1 MHGMNSRLEQLELLA
16 SKDPGD
22 PFIQYAIALEY
33 VSSNRLEKA
42 AEILERLMAASPDY
56 TAGYHQAGRVYEQL
70 DRDDEARRCYEQ
82 GIVVAERQGDAKDL
96 DEMREA
102 LAFLD

>member
-1 MHGMNSRLEQLELLA
+1 MNSRLEQLELLA

-33 VSSNRLEKA
+33 VSSHQLEQA
-42 AEILERLMAASPDY
+42 AEILERLMAESPDY

>member
-1 MHGMNSRLEQLELLA
+1 MSSRLEQLELLA
-16 SKDPGD
+16 IKDPGD

-33 VSSNRLEKA
+33 VSSNRLEQA

-82 GIVVAERQGDAKDL
+82 GIVVAQRQGDAKDL

>member
-1 MHGMNSRLEQLELLA
+1 MTSRLEQLELLA

-33 VSSNRLEKA
+33 VSSNRLEQA
-42 AEILERLMAASPDY
+42 AEILERLMEASPDY

-70 DRDDEARRCYEQ
+70 DSDEEARRCYER

>member
-1 MHGMNSRLEQLELLA
+1 MNSRLEQLELLA

-33 VSSNRLEKA
+33 VSSHQLEQAAGILEK
-42 AEILERLMAASPDY
+42 LMKASPDY

>member
-1 MHGMNSRLEQLELLA
+1 MNSRLEQLELLA
-16 SKDPGD
+16 GKDPGD

-33 VSSNRLEKA
+33 VSSNRLEQA
-42 AEILERLMAASPDY
+42 AEILEKLMAASPDY

-70 DRDDEARRCYEQ
+70 DRDEEARRCYEQ

>member
-1 MHGMNSRLEQLELLA
+1 MNSRLEQLEQLA
-16 SKDPGD
+16 SKAPGD
-22 PFIQYAIALEY
+22 PFVQYAIALEY
-33 VSSNRLEKA
+33 VSSHRLEQA

-70 DRDDEARRCYEQ
+70 DRDDEARRCYEL

>member
-1 MHGMNSRLEQLELLA
+1 MSSRLEQLELLA

-33 VSSNRLEKA
+33 VSSNRLEQA

-82 GIVVAERQGDAKDL
+82 GIVVAQHQGDAKDL

>member
-1 MHGMNSRLEQLELLA
+1 MPSRLEQLELLA

-33 VSSNRLEKA
+33 VSAGRTAEA
-42 AEILERLMAASPDY
+42 AGILERLMDAAPDY
-56 TAGYHQAGRVYEQL
+56 TAGYHQAGRVYDQL
-70 DRDDEARRCYEQ
+70 DRTEDARRCYER
-82 GIVVAERQGDAKDL
+82 GIAVAERQGDAKDL
-96 DEMREA
+96 EEMREA

>member
-1 MHGMNSRLEQLELLA
+1 MNSRLEQLEKLA

-33 VSSNRLEKA
+33 VSSHQLEQAAGILEK
-42 AEILERLMAASPDY
+42 LMEASPDY

-70 DRDDEARRCYEQ
+70 DREDEARRCYEQ

>member
-1 MHGMNSRLEQLELLA
+1 MNERLEQLELLA
-16 SKDPGD
+16 RKDPGD

-33 VSSNRLEKA
+33 VSSNRLEEA
-42 AEILERLMAASPDY
+42 VGILERLMDASPDY
-56 TAGYHQAGRVYEQL
+56 TVGYHQAGRVYEQL
-70 DRDDEARRCYEQ
+70 DQEEEARRCYER

-96 DEMREA
+96 EEMREA

>member
-1 MHGMNSRLEQLELLA
+1 MNSRLEQLEQLA

-33 VSSNRLEKA
+33 VSSHRLDQA
-42 AEILERLMAASPDY
+42 AEILERLMTASPDY

-70 DRDDEARRCYEQ
+70 DRDDEARRCYEK

>member
-1 MHGMNSRLEQLELLA
+1 MSSRLEQLELLA
-16 SKDPGD
+16 RKDPGD
-22 PFIQYAIALEY
+22 PFVQYAIALEY

-42 AEILERLMAASPDY
+42 AGILERLMEVSPDY

-82 GIVVAERQGDAKDL
+82 GIVVARRQGDAKDL

>member
-1 MHGMNSRLEQLELLA
+1 MNERLEQLELLA
-16 SKDPGD
+16 RKDPGD

-33 VSSNRLEKA
+33 VSSNRLEEA
-42 AEILERLMAASPDY
+42 VGILERLMDASPDY

-70 DRDDEARRCYEQ
+70 DQEEEARRCYER

-96 DEMREA
+96 EEMREA

>member
-1 MHGMNSRLEQLELLA
+1 MNSRLEQLELLA
-16 SKDPGD
+16 SKEPGD

-33 VSSNRLEKA
+33 VSSHQLEQAAGILEK
-42 AEILERLMAASPDY
+42 LMEASPDY

-102 LAFLD
+102 LAFLN

>member
-1 MHGMNSRLEQLELLA
+1 MRGMNSRLEQLELLA
-16 SKDPGD
+16 SKDPDD
-22 PFIQYAIALEY
+22 PFIQYAIALEF
-33 VSSNRLEKA
+33 VSSNRLEEA
-42 AEILERLMAASPDY
+42 AAILERLMAASPDY

-70 DRDDEARRCYEQ
+70 DRDNEARRCYEQ
-82 GIVVAERQGDAKDL
+82 GIVVAERRGDAKDL

>member
-1 MHGMNSRLEQLELLA
+1 MNSRLEQLESLA
-16 SKDPGD
+16 RQDPGD

-33 VSSNRLEKA
+33 VSSKRLEEA
-42 AEILERLMAASPDY
+42 AGILEGLMAASPDY
-56 TAGYHQAGRVYEQL
+56 TAGYHQGGRVYELL
-70 DRDDEARRCYEQ
+70 DRMDDARRCYES

-96 DEMREA
+96 EEMREA

>member
-1 MHGMNSRLEQLELLA
+1 MSSRLEQLELLA
-16 SKDPGD
+16 RKDPGD
-22 PFIQYAIALEY
+22 PFVQYAIALEY
-33 VSSNRLEKA
+33 VSSNRLEEA
-42 AEILERLMAASPDY
+42 AGILERLMEASPDY
-56 TAGYHQAGRVYEQL
+56 TAGYHQAGRVYEKL

-82 GIVVAERQGDAKDL
+82 GIVVAQRQGDAKDL

>member
-1 MHGMNSRLEQLELLA
+1 MNSRLEQLEQLA
-16 SKDPGD
+16 SKDPDD

-33 VSSNRLEKA
+33 VSSHRLEEA
-42 AEILERLMAASPDY
+42 AGILERLMAASPDY

-70 DRDDEARRCYEQ
+70 DRDDEARRCNAQ
-82 GIVVAERQGDAKDL
+82 GIGVAERQGDAKDL

>member
-1 MHGMNSRLEQLELLA
+1 MSSRLEQLELLA

-33 VSSNRLEKA
+33 VSSNRLELA

-82 GIVVAERQGDAKDL
+82 GIVVAQRQGDAKDL

>member
-1 MHGMNSRLEQLELLA
+1 MNSRLEQLELLA

-33 VSSNRLEKA
+33 VSSHQLEQAVGILEK
-42 AEILERLMAASPDY
+42 LMEASPDY

>member
-1 MHGMNSRLEQLELLA
+1 MNSRLEQLELLA
-16 SKDPGD
+16 SEDPGD

-33 VSSNRLEKA
+33 VSSSRLEQA
-42 AEILERLMAASPDY
+42 AEILERLMTASPDY

-82 GIVVAERQGDAKDL
+82 GIVVAERQGDAKNL

>member
-1 MHGMNSRLEQLELLA
+1 MNSRLEQLEQLA

-33 VSSNRLEKA
+33 VSSHRLEEA
-42 AEILERLMAASPDY
+42 AGILERLMAASPDY

>member
-1 MHGMNSRLEQLELLA
+1 MSSRLEQLELLA
-16 SKDPGD
+16 SKDPCD

-33 VSSNRLEKA
+33 VSSNRLEQA

-82 GIVVAERQGDAKDL
+82 GIVVAQRQGDAKDL

-102 LAFLD
+102 IAFLD

>member
-1 MHGMNSRLEQLELLA
+1 MNARLEQLELLA
-16 SKDPGD
+16 SKDPRD

-33 VSSNRLEKA
+33 ASSNRLEQA
-42 AEILERLMAASPDY
+42 AEILEGLMEASPDY

-70 DRDDEARRCYEQ
+70 DRDDEARRCYER
-82 GIVVAERQGDAKDL
+82 GIVVAKRQGDTKDL

>member
-1 MHGMNSRLEQLELLA
+1 MSSRLEQLELLA

-22 PFIQYAIALEY
+22 PFVQYAIALEY
-33 VSSNRLEKA
+33 VSSDRLEEA
-42 AEILERLMAASPDY
+42 AGILERLMETSPDY
-56 TAGYHQAGRVYEQL
+56 TAGYHQAGRVYEKL
-70 DRDDEARRCYEQ
+70 DRDDEARRCYER
-82 GIVVAERQGDAKDL
+82 GIVVAERQGDGKDL

>member
-1 MHGMNSRLEQLELLA
+1 MSSRLEQLELLA
-16 SKDPGD
+16 RKDPGD
-22 PFIQYAIALEY
+22 PFVQYAIALEY
-33 VSSNRLEKA
+33 VSSNRLEQA
-42 AEILERLMAASPDY
+42 AGILERLMAASPDY
-56 TAGYHQAGRVYEQL
+56 TAGYHQAGRVYELL

-82 GIVVAERQGDAKDL
+82 GIVVAQRQGDAKDL